1 MCREVRALDGMYMN
15 LPSRIGQGL
24 CFPLNSEVR
33 DHGVVHQHMDD
44 PWSFNSHVEVLVIR
58 MGIIA
63 PGREM
68 VRECEYAIMA
78 SRSTISQGATWWGL
92 GWF

>member
-1 MCREVRALDGMYMN
+1 
-15 LPSRIGQGL
+15 
-24 CFPLNSEVR
+24 
-33 DHGVVHQHMDD
+33 MDD